1 MRINGSYSL
10 YKSADGGQ
18 TWSLKLTNIKSSG
31 MKVRCFSESLVY
43 LYGDDIFAY
52 STNGGEF
59 NGVRKIAEEN
69 PEMPAKF
76 ELFQNYPNPFNPTTT
91 IKYELPTDSKVK
103 INIYNILGEEVE
115 QFVDE
120 VQYAGHYSK
129 VWNGKGLASGVYL
142 LRIEAESVENR
153 ERFVKT
159 MKLLM
164 IK

>member
-1 MRINGSYSL
+1 
-10 YKSADGGQ
+10 
-18 TWSLKLTNIKSSG
+18 

-91 IKYELPTDSKVK
+91 IKYE
-103 INIYNILGEEVE
+103 
-115 QFVDE
+115 